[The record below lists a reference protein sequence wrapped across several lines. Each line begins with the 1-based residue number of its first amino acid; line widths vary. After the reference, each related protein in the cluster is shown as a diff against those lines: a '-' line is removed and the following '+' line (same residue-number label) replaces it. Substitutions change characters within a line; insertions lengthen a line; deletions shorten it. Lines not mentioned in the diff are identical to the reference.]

1 MKIVF
6 RPSALNKDF
15 LRQEFLPML
24 RTCFEAFLI
33 LCGIFAAMT
42 FLLPDFVRSYLTLIE
57 KLVAAL
63 GLENGATSWQL
74 FSAIF
79 SNNVRAT
86 VVTVFYGYLPFLFY
100 PALTLGSN
108 AMSITAMGISY
119 VQDGVLTPAA
129 FFAGIL
135 PHGILEIPA
144 LIIACAIGLCNC
156 RFITR
161 MVLKKPM
168 QTEPRAQLI
177 TLSRL
182 YFILVL
188 PLLFI
193 AAVVEAFVTP
203 HIMALFL

>member
-1 MKIVF
+1 MKVVF
-6 RPSALNKDF
+6 RPSQLNRDF

-24 RTCFEAFLI
+24 RTCFEAFFI

-57 KLVAAL
+57 ELVAAL
-63 GLENGATSWQL
+63 GLETDTSPLQI

-79 SNNVRAT
+79 SNNIRAT
-86 VVTVFYGYLPFLFY
+86 IITVFYGYIPFLFY

-108 AMSITAMGISY
+108 ALSVTAMGISY
-119 VQDGVLTPAA
+119 VRDGLLTPAA
-129 FFAGIL
+129 FFTGIL
-135 PHGILEIPA
+135 PHGIFEIPA

-161 MVLKKPM
+161 MVLKKP
-168 QTEPRAQLI
+168 QQPEPRVQLI

-188 PLLFI
+188 PLLLI
-193 AAVVEAFVTP
+193 AAAVEAFVTP

>member
-1 MKIVF
+1 
-6 RPSALNKDF
+6 
-15 LRQEFLPML
+15 ML
-24 RTCFEAFLI
+24 RTCFEAFFI

-42 FLLPDFVRSYLTLIE
+42 VLLPDFVRSYLTLIE
-57 KLVAAL
+57 ELVATL
-63 GLENGATSWQL
+63 GISEEASPLQL
-74 FSAIF
+74 FRVIS
-79 SNNVRAT
+79 SNNIRAT
-86 VVTVFYGYLPFLFY
+86 IVTVFYGYLPFLFY

-119 VQDGVLTPAA
+119 VQDGLMTPAA

-135 PHGILEIPA
+135 PHGIFEIPA

-161 MVLKKPM
+161 MVMKKPM
-168 QTEPRAQLI
+168 QTEPRVQLI

-188 PLLFI
+188 PLLLI
-193 AAVVEAFVTP
+193 AAAVEAFVTP

>member
-1 MKIVF
+1 MKLVF
-6 RPSALNKDF
+6 RPSQLDRDF
-15 LRQEFLPML
+15 LRREFLPML
-24 RTCFEAFLI
+24 RTCFEAFFI

-42 FLLPDFVRSYLTLIE
+42 VLLPDFTRAYLALIE
-57 KLVAAL
+57 ELVAAL
-63 GLENGATSWQL
+63 GLETETSALQV

-79 SNNVRAT
+79 SNNIRAT
-86 VVTVFYGYLPFLFY
+86 IVTVFYGYIPFLFY

-108 AMSITAMGISY
+108 ALSVTAMGISY
-119 VQDGVLTPAA
+119 IQDGLLTPAA

-135 PHGILEIPA
+135 PHGIFEIPA

-156 RFITR
+156 RLITR
-161 MVLKKPM
+161 MVLKKSQ
-168 QTEPRAQLI
+168 QTEPRIQLI
-177 TLSRL
+177 SLSRL

-193 AAVVEAFVTP
+193 AAAVEAFVTP